1 MSEEATYAAS
11 GAMSGAGAGVSTG
24 AAVGAA
30 IGMAGGPIGIVAGA
44 AIGAAVGATVGAIG
58 GFMGGKKA
66 KKARKY
72 AQKAAAIQQQ
82 REQEA
87 YRQSLL
93 AQIRQARIS
102 RASNLA
108 AAVAAGTEES
118 SGAQAALSSIGSQ
131 TANIVEYMSVD
142 RGRAVQQAAYLS
154 KAKKNAAAAQQIQS
168 ITNGIIDLGSS
179 IASAYAA
186 TKTPTA
192 PTVQDTGRVGYG
204 SGNMLDS
211 NFNIVSSNT
220 YGGTTPYV
228 QYKG

>member
-1 MSEEATYAAS
+1 MNEQVS
-11 GAMSGAGAGVSTG
+11 GATSGGLSGAGSGVAAGAT
-24 AAVGAA
+24 VGAA
-30 IGMAGGPIGIVAGA
+30 IGMAGGPIGAVGGA
-44 AIGAAVGATVGAIG
+44 VIGAAVGATIGAIG
-58 GFMGGKKA
+58 GFMSGGKA
-66 KKARKY
+66 KKAKKY
-72 AQKAAAIQQQ
+72 AQKAAKIQQQ

-93 AQIRQARIS
+93 AQIRQARIA

-108 AAVAAGTEES
+108 AAVAAGTEEG
-118 SGAQAALSSIGSQ
+118 SGAQATMSSIGSQ
-131 TANIVEYMSVD
+131 IANVVEYMSVD

-192 PTVQDTGRVGYG
+192 PTAQDTGRVGYG

-228 QYKG
+228 PYKG